1 MLMQIGSGHRIP
13 MMNWN
18 RNLGAGHLPGKQ
30 NAGTD
35 RVKDLQMKRQ
45 QLQDEMLLMK
55 STSSDTGDMSAKKLE
70 KMEEKLAEV
79 SDKLQAA
86 KTERLRQGEEEE
98 SALDLP
104 KKLAEQRKK
113 WETPD
118 VDIYVKTGR

>member
-1 MLMQIGSGHRIP
+1 MSMQIGSGYGIP
-13 MMNWN
+13 MMKWN

-86 KTERLRQGEEEE
+86 KTERLRQGEEED
-98 SALDLP
+98 SALDLA